1 MDKSTISILFSRI
14 VLTLCTRYLIIIV
27 RATSTAPMV
36 SAWSKNKP
44 IKTTKKMAKNN
55 DNDKKSFVMYDS
67 FLSAMKHLNDA
78 EFRECVLRI
87 RDYAL
92 EGNEEESESPMVN
105 VIMALAKP
113 NLDSARRRYMAS
125 VENGKKGAEFGE
137 LGGAPKGNKNA
148 SKKQPLKQPLDV
160 DVDDNVNED
169 VDVDVDVNVNVN
181 EDVDVNV
188 EVDDYTNADVN
199 NDAESTPTGL
209 ESSYNTSIQG
219 VNNQI
224 ENDSEQFEDRE
235 EKIKPLQE
243 VNSSHS
249 NSCDVRAAGK
259 NTSEVLSSKA
269 EVSSAT
275 PQQKEEGGMS
285 MEEYIKK
292 CFAQRVR
299 MLAEME
305 KGSIPTDDRV
315 FWGAIDLYCDLHY
328 GTDRKRAA
336 KEVSR
341 MVKELLEHDD

>member
-1 MDKSTISILFSRI
+1 
-14 VLTLCTRYLIIIV
+14 
-27 RATSTAPMV
+27 
-36 SAWSKNKP
+36 
-44 IKTTKKMAKNN
+44 
-55 DNDKKSFVMYDS
+55 MYDS
-67 FLSAMKHLNDA
+67 FLEAMKHLNDA
-78 EFRECVLRI
+78 DFKECVMKI

-92 EGNEEESESPMVN
+92 ENIDEESQSPYVN
-105 VIMALAKP
+105 IILAMAKP

-160 DVDDNVNED
+160 DVDDNDNDNVNED
-169 VDVDVDVNVNVN
+169 VG

-224 ENDSEQFEDRE
+224 ESDSEQFEDRE

-259 NTSEVLSSKA
+259 NTSEALSSKA

-275 PQQKEEGGMS
+275 PQRREEGGMS

-341 MVKELLEHDD
+341 MVKELLEQDD

>member
-1 MDKSTISILFSRI
+1 MYSY
-14 VLTLCTRYLIIIV
+14 YLIILVGILP
-27 RATSTAPMV
+27 TAPMV
-36 SAWSKNKP
+36 SAWFKNKP
-44 IKTTKKMAKNN
+44 IKTTKKMAKNK

-67 FLSAMKHLNDA
+67 FLSAMKHLNDS
-78 EFRECVLRI
+78 EFRECVMRI

-92 EGNEEESESPMVN
+92 EGIDEESQSPYVN
-105 VIMALAKP
+105 IILAMAKP
-113 NLDSARRRYMAS
+113 NIDSARRRYMAS

-160 DVDDNVNED
+160 DDNDNDNVNED
-169 VDVDVDVNVNVN
+169 V
-181 EDVDVNV
+181 DVDVNV

-249 NSCDVRAAGK
+249 NSCDVRTAGK
-259 NTSEVLSSKA
+259 NTSEALSSNA

-275 PQQKEEGGMS
+275 PQRREEGGMS

-341 MVKELLEHDD
+341 MVKELLEQDD